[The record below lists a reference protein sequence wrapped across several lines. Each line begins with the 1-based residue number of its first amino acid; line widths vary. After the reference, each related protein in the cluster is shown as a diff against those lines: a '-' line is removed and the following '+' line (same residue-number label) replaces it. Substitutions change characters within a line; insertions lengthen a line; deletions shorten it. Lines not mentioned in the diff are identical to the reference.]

1 MLHHCLKPLFWVCKD
16 QLWLDEQKSYFKVNL
31 QSAEDFKS
39 SKILIV
45 PHVTT
50 AKREKKSFIL
60 AVISNDLTILCSES
74 FAWIVW
80 KCLCFECTF
89 EINFKLLFQNW
100 ELLV

>member
-16 QLWLDEQKSYFKVNL
+16 QLWLDEQKSYFMVNL

-50 AKREKKSFIL
+50 AKREKNPLYWLWFPMIWLFCALKAL
-60 AVISNDLTILCSES
+60 HEL
-74 FAWIVW
+74 
-80 KCLCFECTF
+80 FE
-89 EINFKLLFQNW
+89 NVYVLNVRLR
-100 ELLV
+100 